1 MSRKLIFFT
10 SLIIILFPLSFPFC
24 EEMPPVKSYAKPF
37 EIKKDFLYL
46 SRFPT
51 SNYFDQI
58 GRKFAILGE
67 ETGDIEVW
75 GFPVKILR
83 NLEISFILPDRVE
96 PEQGINF

>member
-1 MSRKLIFFT
+1 MSRKLIFST

-24 EEMPPVKSYAKPF
+24 EEMPLVKSYAKPF

-75 GFPVKILR
+75 GFHLFDQCGQ
-83 NLEISFILPDRVE
+83 LELEVNTAS
-96 PEQGINF
+96 GMKA